1 MIHIYKDKTVIQDQ
15 KKLDELKLE
24 FENTHSIVLNDLL
37 SVDLR
42 GFITMELRRANYIKK
57 THQEKDDYIIG
68 EEYMIEDKNI
78 IANLFF
84 LLMNRNEYLDAIRYV
99 TGIDE
104 IKSFGGRI
112 YKLDASD
119 DCFDSWHDDFKNN
132 EGRLVGMSLN
142 LSEGDYEGG
151 HFLLRTKKTDKIH
164 KEVSYKKW
172 GTAHLFRIDKTLEH
186 KVTKVVSEI
195 PRVAYAGWFRSKMGF
210 KDYLKS

>member
-1 MIHIYKDKTVIQDQ
+1 M
-15 KKLDELKLE
+15 DELKLE
-24 FENTHSIVLNDLL
+24 FEKTHSIVLNDLL
-37 SVDLR
+37 STDLKN
-42 GFITMELRRANYIKK
+42 FITIELRRANYIKK
-57 THQEKDDYIIG
+57 THEAKNDYIIG
-68 EEYMIEDKNI
+68 EEYMVEDKNI

-84 LLMNRNEYLDAIRYV
+84 LLMNRNEYLDAIRYI
-99 TGIDE
+99 TGINE
-104 IKSFGGRI
+104 IQSFGGRI

-119 DCFDSWHDDFKNN
+119 DCFDNWHDDFTAK

-164 KEVSYKKW
+164 KEVSYKNW

-186 KVTKVVSEI
+186 KVTKVTGAI
-195 PRVAYAGWFRSKMGF
+195 PRVAYAGWFRSEMGF